1 MKETRR
7 AKALISEYFIFV
19 IFIALVVVLT
29 CLKPSFIQP
38 ANLVNILKQA
48 SINGIL
54 AFGMMFVIIA
64 GGFDMSVG
72 STVAFTGILAA
83 MLGQGQYPIFVPLVV
98 AMLGGLAVGI
108 INGVG
113 VSVGNLPPFIMTLG
127 TMTAVRGLALLISD
141 GKPIIG
147 ISEAYKAVAAS
158 SIFGIP
164 MLAVFLVV
172 IILICSFVL
181 SKTVYGRRVYAC
193 GGNLLAAQVSG
204 INTTRIRISTFAIA
218 GLLAGLSG
226 FLMTSRVTIGQPTA
240 AESYEMDAITACVVG
255 GVSMSGG
262 VGKPWGVVVGCL
274 LITVIA
280 NGLDIMGVSSHW
292 QKIVKGAI
300 IVLAVLID
308 VKGKSKKHC
317 QLQGSS
323 PVDPRF
329 LSLLFS
335 QTVRH
340 LNLSAHFCQHHDSG
354 GKPGIHSCCSH
365 CRYRMASNSSNPRH
379 ISQIVGGLNQGGC
392 HNRQSKSCQR
402 RKNMSVQ

>member
-1 MKETRR
+1 MMKDTKR

-19 IFIALVVVLT
+19 IFIALVIVLT
-29 CLKPSFIQP
+29 CLKPSFISP
-38 ANLVNILKQA
+38 SNLVNILKQA

-54 AFGMMFVIIA
+54 AFGMMFVIVA

-83 MLGQGQYPIFVPLVV
+83 MLGQGNYPLVLPLVV
-98 AMLGGLAVGI
+98 AMLGGLAVGLV
-108 INGVG
+108 NGVG
-113 VSVGNLPPFIMTLG
+113 VAVGNLPPFIMTLG
-127 TMTAVRGLALLISD
+127 TMTAVRGLALLICK
-141 GKPIIG
+141 GKPVVG
-147 ISEAYKAVAAS
+147 ISAEYRAVAAS
-158 SIFGIP
+158 SVCGIP
-164 MLAVFLVV
+164 MLAVFLAV
-172 IILICSFVL
+172 IIVICSFIL

-193 GGNLLAAQVSG
+193 GGNLQAARVSG

-218 GLLAGLSG
+218 GLLAGLCG

-292 QKIVKGAI
+292 QKIVKGLI

-308 VKGKSKKHC
+308 INGKNKK
-317 QLQGSS
+317 
-323 PVDPRF
+323 
-329 LSLLFS
+329 
-335 QTVRH
+335 
-340 LNLSAHFCQHHDSG
+340 N
-354 GKPGIHSCCSH
+354 
-365 CRYRMASNSSNPRH
+365 
-379 ISQIVGGLNQGGC
+379 
-392 HNRQSKSCQR
+392 
-402 RKNMSVQ
+402 

>member
-1 MKETRR
+1 MKEKSR
-7 AKALISEYFIFV
+7 AKSLISEYFIFV

-29 CLKPSFIQP
+29 CLKPSFIAP
-38 ANLVNILKQA
+38 TNLVNILKQA

-83 MLGQGQYPIFVPLVV
+83 MLGEGYLVDV
-98 AMLGGLAVGI
+98 ALIYALLCFLAVVVLCKVYM
-108 INGVG
+108 GVALEE
-113 VSVGNLPPFIMTLG
+113 GNLPPFIMTLG

-147 ISEAYKAVAAS
+147 ISESYKAVAAS

-164 MLAVFLVV
+164 MLAVFLV
-172 IILICSFVL
+172 ITILLCSFVL

-204 INTTRIRISTFAIA
+204 INTTKIRISTFAIA

-226 FLMTSRVTIGQPTA
+226 FLMTSRVTIAQPTA

-255 GVSMSGG
+255 VSMTGG
-262 VGKPWGVVVGCL
+262 VGKPWGVVIGCL

-308 VKGKSKKHC
+308 VKGKSKK
-317 QLQGSS
+317 
-323 PVDPRF
+323 R
-329 LSLLFS
+329 
-335 QTVRH
+335 
-340 LNLSAHFCQHHDSG
+340 
-354 GKPGIHSCCSH
+354 
-365 CRYRMASNSSNPRH
+365 
-379 ISQIVGGLNQGGC
+379 
-392 HNRQSKSCQR
+392 
-402 RKNMSVQ
+402 

>member
-1 MKETRR
+1 MKEKNRT
-7 AKALISEYFIFV
+7 KAFISEYFIFV
-19 IFIALVVVLT
+19 IFIALVIVLT
-29 CLKPSFIQP
+29 CLKPSFITP
-38 ANLVNILKQA
+38 GNLVNILKQA

-83 MLGQGQYPIFVPLVV
+83 LLGRGDYPLVV
-98 AMLGGLAVGI
+98 PLIVALLGGLLVGVV
-108 INGVG
+108 NGVG
-113 VSVGNLPPFIMTLG
+113 VAVGDLPPFIMTLG
-127 TMTAVRGLALLISD
+127 TMTAVRGLALLISK
-141 GKPIIG
+141 GKPVIG
-147 ISEAYKAVAAS
+147 ISAEYKAVAAS
-158 SIFGIP
+158 TLFGIP
-164 MLAVFLVV
+164 MLAVFLAV
-172 IILICSFVL
+172 IIVICTFVL

-193 GGNLLAAQVSG
+193 GGNLLAARVSG

-218 GLLAGLSG
+218 GLLAGLCG

-274 LITVIA
+274 LITVIG

-308 VKGKSKKHC
+308 IRGKSKK
-317 QLQGSS
+317 
-323 PVDPRF
+323 
-329 LSLLFS
+329 
-335 QTVRH
+335 
-340 LNLSAHFCQHHDSG
+340 A
-354 GKPGIHSCCSH
+354 
-365 CRYRMASNSSNPRH
+365 
-379 ISQIVGGLNQGGC
+379 
-392 HNRQSKSCQR
+392 
-402 RKNMSVQ
+402 

>member
-1 MKETRR
+1 MKDTKRT
-7 AKALISEYFIFV
+7 KALISEYFIFV

-38 ANLVNILKQA
+38 GNLVNILKQA

-72 STVAFTGILAA
+72 STVAFTGVLAA
-83 MLGQGQYPIFVPLVV
+83 MLGQGQYPLIVPLLV
-98 AMLGGLAVGI
+98 AMLAGLAVGVV
-108 INGVG
+108 NGVG
-113 VSVGNLPPFIMTLG
+113 VAVGDLPPFIMTLG
-127 TMTAVRGLALLISD
+127 TMTAVRGLALLISN
-141 GKPIIG
+141 GKPVIG
-147 ISEAYKAVAAS
+147 ISAEYKAIAAS
-158 SIFGIP
+158 SVLGVP

-181 SKTVYGRRVYAC
+181 AKTVYGRRVYAC
-193 GGNLLAAQVSG
+193 GGNLLAARVSG
-204 INTTRIRISTFAIA
+204 INTTKIRISTFAIA

-226 FLMTSRVTIGQPTA
+226 FLMTSRVTIGQPNA

-262 VGKPWGVVVGCL
+262 VGTSWGVVVGCL

-300 IVLAVLID
+300 IVLAVLLDI
-308 VKGKSKKHC
+308 KGKGKK
-317 QLQGSS
+317 
-323 PVDPRF
+323 
-329 LSLLFS
+329 
-335 QTVRH
+335 
-340 LNLSAHFCQHHDSG
+340 N
-354 GKPGIHSCCSH
+354 
-365 CRYRMASNSSNPRH
+365 
-379 ISQIVGGLNQGGC
+379 
-392 HNRQSKSCQR
+392 
-402 RKNMSVQ
+402 

>member
-1 MKETRR
+1 MKNTKH
-7 AKALISEYFIFV
+7 AKAFLSEYFIFV
-19 IFIALVVVLT
+19 IFIALVIVLSF
-29 CLKPSFIQP
+29 LKPSFIAP
-38 ANLVNILKQA
+38 SNLVNILKQA

-83 MLGQGQYPIFVPLVV
+83 MLGQGNYPLIVPLTV
-98 AMLGGLAVGI
+98 AMLGGLTVGI
-108 INGVG
+108 LNGVG
-113 VSVGNLPPFIMTLG
+113 VAVGNLPPFIMTLG
-127 TMTAVRGLALLISD
+127 TMTAVRGLALLICN
-141 GKPIIG
+141 GKPVIG
-147 ISEAYKAVAAS
+147 ISAEYKAVAAS

-164 MLAVFLVV
+164 MLAVFLTV
-172 IILICSFVL
+172 IIVVCSFIL

-193 GGNLLAAQVSG
+193 GGNLLAAKVSG
-204 INTTRIRISTFAIA
+204 INTTMIRISTFAIA

-255 GVSMSGG
+255 GVSMAGG

-292 QKIVKGAI
+292 QKMVKGAI

-308 VKGKSKKHC
+308 IKGKNKK
-317 QLQGSS
+317 
-323 PVDPRF
+323 
-329 LSLLFS
+329 
-335 QTVRH
+335 
-340 LNLSAHFCQHHDSG
+340 N
-354 GKPGIHSCCSH
+354 
-365 CRYRMASNSSNPRH
+365 
-379 ISQIVGGLNQGGC
+379 
-392 HNRQSKSCQR
+392 
-402 RKNMSVQ
+402 

>member
-1 MKETRR
+1 MKEKSR
-7 AKALISEYFIFV
+7 AKSLISEYFIFV

-83 MLGQGQYPIFVPLVV
+83 MLGQGQYPIFVPLIV
-98 AMLGGLAVGI
+98 AMLGGLAVGVV
-108 INGVG
+108 NGVG
-113 VSVGNLPPFIMTLG
+113 VAVGNLPPFIMTLG

-147 ISEAYKAVAAS
+147 ISESYKAVAAS

-164 MLAVFLVV
+164 MLAVFLV
-172 IILICSFVL
+172 ITILLCSFVL

-204 INTTRIRISTFAIA
+204 INTTKIRIST
-218 GLLAGLSG
+218 L
-226 FLMTSRVTIGQPTA
+226 TSRVTIAQPTA

-255 GVSMSGG
+255 GVSMTGG
-262 VGKPWGVVVGCL
+262 VGKPWGVVIGCL

-308 VKGKSKKHC
+308 VKGKSKK
-317 QLQGSS
+317 
-323 PVDPRF
+323 R
-329 LSLLFS
+329 
-335 QTVRH
+335 
-340 LNLSAHFCQHHDSG
+340 
-354 GKPGIHSCCSH
+354 
-365 CRYRMASNSSNPRH
+365 
-379 ISQIVGGLNQGGC
+379 
-392 HNRQSKSCQR
+392 
-402 RKNMSVQ
+402 

>member
-1 MKETRR
+1 MKR
-7 AKALISEYFIFV
+7 AKSIISEYFIFV

-29 CLKPSFIQP
+29 CLKPSFITP
-38 ANLVNILKQA
+38 ANLVNIMKQA

-54 AFGMMFVIIA
+54 AFGMMFVIVA

-83 MLGQGQYPIFVPLVV
+83 MLGQGDLPLIVPLVV

-108 INGVG
+108 LNGVG
-113 VSVGNLPPFIMTLG
+113 VAVGELPPFIMTLG
-127 TMTAVRGLALLISD
+127 TMTAVRGLALLISN
-141 GKPIIG
+141 GKPVIG
-147 ISEAYKAVAAS
+147 ISAEYKAVAAS
-158 SIFGIP
+158 SVMGIP
-164 MLAVFLVV
+164 MLAVYLAVV
-172 IILICSFVL
+172 IVICSFVL

-193 GGNLLAAQVSG
+193 GGNLLAARVSG
-204 INTTRIRISTFAIA
+204 INTTLMRISTFAIA
-218 GLLAGLSG
+218 GLLAGLCG

-292 QKIVKGAI
+292 QRIVKGAI

-308 VKGKSKKHC
+308 IKGKGKK
-317 QLQGSS
+317 
-323 PVDPRF
+323 
-329 LSLLFS
+329 
-335 QTVRH
+335 
-340 LNLSAHFCQHHDSG
+340 N
-354 GKPGIHSCCSH
+354 
-365 CRYRMASNSSNPRH
+365 
-379 ISQIVGGLNQGGC
+379 
-392 HNRQSKSCQR
+392 
-402 RKNMSVQ
+402 

>member
-1 MKETRR
+1 MKQTKS

-29 CLKPSFIQP
+29 ILKPSFIQP
-38 ANLVNILKQA
+38 SNLVNILKQA
-48 SINGIL
+48 SINGML

-72 STVAFTGILAA
+72 STVAFAGILAA
-83 MLGQGQYPIFVPLVV
+83 MLGQGQYPLIVPLVV
-98 AMLGGLAVGI
+98 AMLAGLVVGI
-108 INGVG
+108 VNGVG
-113 VSVGNLPPFIMTLG
+113 VSVGDLPPFIMTLG
-127 TMTAVRGLALLISD
+127 SMTAVRGLALLTSN
-141 GKPIIG
+141 GKPITG
-147 ISEAYKAVAAS
+147 ISPEYRAVAANS
-158 SIFGIP
+158 FLGIP
-164 MLAVFLVV
+164 MLAIFLVIV
-172 IILICSFVL
+172 ILICSFVL

-193 GGNLLAAQVSG
+193 GGNLQAARVSG
-204 INTTRIRISTFAIA
+204 INTTLIRISTFAIA

-292 QKIVKGAI
+292 QKIVKGLI

-308 VKGKSKKHC
+308 VKGKGKK
-317 QLQGSS
+317 
-323 PVDPRF
+323 
-329 LSLLFS
+329 
-335 QTVRH
+335 
-340 LNLSAHFCQHHDSG
+340 N
-354 GKPGIHSCCSH
+354 
-365 CRYRMASNSSNPRH
+365 
-379 ISQIVGGLNQGGC
+379 
-392 HNRQSKSCQR
+392 
-402 RKNMSVQ
+402 